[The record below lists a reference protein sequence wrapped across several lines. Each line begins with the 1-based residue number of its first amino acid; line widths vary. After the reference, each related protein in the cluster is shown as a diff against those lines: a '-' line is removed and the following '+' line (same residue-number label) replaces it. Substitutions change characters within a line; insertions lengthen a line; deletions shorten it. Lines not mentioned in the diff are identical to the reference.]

1 MKRLG
6 PNAHLI
12 NLKLNHSVPASVRL
26 LPAKEYR
33 GAAIGI
39 NYDLR
44 IYTGK
49 VQFAA
54 TFPLERILYDVPI
67 VNEMERVSS

>member
-49 VQFAA
+49 VLFVA
-54 TFPLERILYDVPI
+54 TFPLERILYDVTI